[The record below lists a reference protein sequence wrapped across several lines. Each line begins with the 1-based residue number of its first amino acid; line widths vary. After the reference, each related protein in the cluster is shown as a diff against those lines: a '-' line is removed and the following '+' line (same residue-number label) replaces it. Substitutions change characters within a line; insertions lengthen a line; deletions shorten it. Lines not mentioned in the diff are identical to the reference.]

1 MRMMRAA
8 AAIGGRWLR
17 GRVTLLLGLAVTA
30 GLLGCGSAPPAKAPR
45 PWDNLAPL
53 NLDEPPDRLTA
64 LRLKR
69 LDDRPEEC
77 EAILALSG
85 AATEPVPDRNDGGGC
100 GWRSAV
106 RVSRTLLQTRAPF
119 VLSCR
124 ATVTL
129 LLWERHVVAPAALRH
144 FGEPA
149 TGLDHMG
156 TYACRA
162 VGAGSTSS
170 GRLSRHGRADAI
182 DIGGFRLRSGRRIQ
196 VLGGWHGEA
205 DEAAFLR
212 EVHTGACRYFDVVL
226 GPDNDASH
234 ANHLHLDRGDSRYCR

>member
-1 MRMMRAA
+1 MDEVRCPA
-8 AAIGGRWLR
+8 
-17 GRVTLLLGLAVTA
+17 GRVSGVGRAGAVVLLVALAIVLTA
-30 GLLGCGSAPPAKAPR
+30 CGSRPTARGDR
-45 PWDNLAPL
+45 PWDRLAPL

-85 AATEPVPDRNDGGGC
+85 AATEALPDRNDGSGC
-100 GWRSAV
+100 GWQSAV

-149 TGLDHMG
+149 IGLDHMG
-156 TYACRA
+156 TYSCRA

-196 VLGGWHGEA
+196 VLGGWNGEA
-205 DEAAFLR
+205 DEAGFLR

-234 ANHLHLDRGDSRYCR
+234 ANHLHLDRGDSRFCR

>member
-1 MRMMRAA
+1 MGDVQGRAGGGERQRRHGA
-8 AAIGGRWLR
+8 A
-17 GRVTLLLGLAVTA
+17 VLLVALAMV
-30 GLLGCGSAPPAKAPR
+30 LVGCGSRPPAKAER
-45 PWDNLAPL
+45 PWDRLAPL
-53 NLDEPPDRLTA
+53 NLDEAPDRLTA

-77 EAILALSG
+77 QAILALSG
-85 AATEPVPDRNDGGGC
+85 AVTEPLADRNDGGGC
-100 GWRSAV
+100 GWQSAV
-106 RVSRTLLQTRAPF
+106 RVDRTLLQTRSPF

-129 LLWERHVVAPAALRH
+129 LLWERHVVAPAALKH

-149 TGLDHMG
+149 TGLDHFG
-156 TYACRA
+156 SYSCRA

-196 VLGGWHGEA
+196 VLGGWTGEA

-212 EVHTGACRYFDVVL
+212 DVHAGACRYFDVVL

-234 ANHLHLDRGDSRYCR
+234 ANHLHLDRGASRYCR